1 MKDFCFVNKIWT
13 FEFNNNL
20 KLSLV
25 FITTPKKEIDGILKT
40 VFEFV
45 FAQVKQIELK
55 SCIIL
60 DFIKVI
66 KIWRSS
72 YNF

>member
-1 MKDFCFVNKIWT
+1 M
-13 FEFNNNL
+13 

-45 FAQVKQIELK
+45 FAQVKQAELK

-66 KIWRSS
+66 TIKNRMLSVKGSVIADWKK
-72 YNF
+72 

>member
-1 MKDFCFVNKIWT
+1 M
-13 FEFNNNL
+13 
-20 KLSLV
+20 KLSLI

-45 FAQVKQIELK
+45 LAQVKQTELK

-66 KIWRSS
+66 TIKNRI
-72 YNF
+72 